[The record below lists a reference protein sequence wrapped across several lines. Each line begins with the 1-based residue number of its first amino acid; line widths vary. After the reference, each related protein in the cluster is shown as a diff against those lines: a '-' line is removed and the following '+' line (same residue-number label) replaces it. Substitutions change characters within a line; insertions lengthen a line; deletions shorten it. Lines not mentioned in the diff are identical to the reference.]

1 MTDLMTVYVS
11 IGNSDDKLSQQR
23 WSAFYGQVSGAVRA
37 LAERI
42 YGEWLSAPASQW
54 QNACIGFTITPT
66 AASHLRDDLRALA
79 RHFGQDS
86 IAWSVVPADELLKPS

>member
-1 MTDLMTVYVS
+1 MITVYVC

-23 WSAFYGQVSGAVRA
+23 WSAFYGQVSAAVRA

-54 QNACIGFTITPT
+54 QNACIGFTITQT
-66 AASHLRDDLRALA
+66 AASNLRDDLRALA
-79 RHFGQDS
+79 GHFGQDS
-86 IAWSVVPADELLKPS
+86 IAWSEVPADELLRPEP